1 MRTKIMQL
9 EQDVYDKS
17 RELAAVRL
25 RIDEQTDLHLLER
38 RERELEQV
46 RLNNDLKNENLGF

>member
-1 MRTKIMQL
+1 MQL